1 VPAAGDPT
9 PPRANEAEPGGR
21 RDFVARSTYAPA
33 SVADQTLMQ
42 ADSAFIRRLTIVR
55 DHGEAWSARL
65 RSTSARRD
73 GLGTSVARLLI
84 AIPVMVVVGLVLL
97 VALTFAIAFGVVAI
111 AIGVAVAAAR
121 WVRRTLGLASLPRR
135 DVAADH
141 PGRVNVRVIRRS

>member
-1 VPAAGDPT
+1 
-9 PPRANEAEPGGR
+9 
-21 RDFVARSTYAPA
+21 
-33 SVADQTLMQ
+33 
-42 ADSAFIRRLTIVR
+42 
-55 DHGEAWSARL
+55 
-65 RSTSARRD
+65 
-73 GLGTSVARLLI
+73 
-84 AIPVMVVVGLVLL
+84 MVVVGLVLL